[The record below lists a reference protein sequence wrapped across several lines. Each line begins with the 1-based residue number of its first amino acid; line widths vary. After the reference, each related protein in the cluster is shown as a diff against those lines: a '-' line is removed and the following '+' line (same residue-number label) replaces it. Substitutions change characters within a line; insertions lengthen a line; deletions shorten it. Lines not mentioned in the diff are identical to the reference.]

1 MKNPLLQLFPILWA
15 VSSVF
20 MAWEALRILTGSQYP
35 ILVVT
40 SGSMEPAFQRG
51 DLIFLSNRQQIVRP
65 GDIPVIWI
73 PGKPL
78 PMVHRAITVDY
89 QVDVEG
95 VLKQTILTKGD
106 NNAVDDR
113 YMYVP
118 GRPFALRDE
127 VVGLVKG
134 YVPKLGWASVAL
146 QGGLR

>member
-40 SGSMEPAFQRG
+40 SGSTEPAFQRG

-95 VLKQTILTKGD
+95 VLK
-106 NNAVDDR
+106 
-113 YMYVP
+113 YVYS
-118 GRPFALRDE
+118 RLE
-127 VVGLVKG
+127 C
-134 YVPKLGWASVAL
+134 S
-146 QGGLR
+146 

>member
-1 MKNPLLQLFPILWA
+1 MEAPFIHRVSLPENHTFITTSTLYATGTMKNPLLQLFPILWA

-95 VLKQTILTKGD
+95 VLK
-106 NNAVDDR
+106 
-113 YMYVP
+113 YVYS
-118 GRPFALRDE
+118 RLE
-127 VVGLVKG
+127 C
-134 YVPKLGWASVAL
+134 S
-146 QGGLR
+146 

>member
-1 MKNPLLQLFPILWA
+1 MEAPFIHRISLPENHTFITTSILYATGTMKNPLLQLFPILWA

-89 QVDVEG
+89 QLDVEG
-95 VLKQTILTKGD
+95 VLK
-106 NNAVDDR
+106 
-113 YMYVP
+113 YVYS
-118 GRPFALRDE
+118 RLE
-127 VVGLVKG
+127 C
-134 YVPKLGWASVAL
+134 S
-146 QGGLR
+146 